1 MGSNAS
7 LVQHGGWPFLITSA
21 IGRLPPAM
29 VQLGLLMYVAQVGL
43 GLGLGGFT
51 VAAVGLGTA
60 ISATIMGRFVDAFGP
75 LPVVVSA
82 TVVQVSGLVAIAAV
96 TPALVAGDLPPT
108 VLLALAAVCGLAN
121 PQLGPIVRS
130 RWSHLGR
137 RYGNPQLVRQALG
150 YEGAVDEMSFIIGP
164 VAASTLVAGLGPDL
178 AIRVLM
184 GIIIVG
190 QGVFCLYLWSSRADW
205 DRGSS
210 RARATPAER
219 LPMGALLPPMI
230 VLLSVGITFGATQ
243 TALAAV
249 NDARGTDHLTGI
261 VYGAVGI
268 GSACS
273 SVFTPRLP
281 DRVTLRMRLAFGA
294 VGLLLAGAG
303 FALLPTL
310 WPALIIAILMGVG
323 IGVVL
328 VTGFARAEEVAP
340 RSRVAS
346 SMTMLS
352 MCLTLGVS
360 IGAAIAGQLSDVL
373 WHGYIPVLCAGVL
386 ALVAASF
393 VGHGRPRKAWNA

>member
-7 LVQHGGWPFLITSA
+7 LVQHGGWPFLITAS

-43 GLGLGGFT
+43 GLGLGGLT

-60 ISATIMGRFVDAFGP
+60 ISATLMGRLVDAFGP
-75 LPVVVSA
+75 LPVVASA
-82 TVVQVSGLVAIAAV
+82 TLVQVSGLVAIDAV
-96 TPALVAGDLPPT
+96 TPALVAGDLPST
-108 VLLALAAVCGLAN
+108 VLLALAGLCGLAN

-137 RYGNPQLVRQALG
+137 RYGNPQLVRHALG

-164 VAASTLVAGLGPDL
+164 VAASTLVAGLGPGL
-178 AIRVLM
+178 AIHVLM
-184 GIIIVG
+184 GIIVVG
-190 QGVFCLYLWSSRADW
+190 QGVFCLYLWASRADW
-205 DRGSS
+205 DRGVG
-210 RARATPAER
+210 RNRTAPVER
-219 LPMGALLPPMI
+219 LPMGALLPPMV
-230 VLLSVGITFGATQ
+230 VLLSVGVNFGATQ

-249 NDARGTDHLTGI
+249 NAERGTDHLTGI

-268 GSACS
+268 GSAIS

-281 DRVTLRMRLAFGA
+281 GNITMRMRLSFGA
-294 VGLLLAGAG
+294 VGLVLAGAG
-303 FALLPTL
+303 FALLPTF
-310 WPALIIAILMGVG
+310 WPALTIAILMGVG

-360 IGAAIAGQLSDVL
+360 IGAAVAGQLSAVL
-373 WHGYIPVLCAGVL
+373 WQGFVPVICAGVV
-386 ALVAASF
+386 ALFAATF
-393 VGHGRPRKAWNA
+393 VGRDRPRKAWNA